1 MPENLP
7 EPHATFLES
16 ALERL
21 AADPRLAGV
30 GAGGSLRTGGVDEFS
45 DLDLV
50 IAVEPLSYEEVLGSM
65 KEVAAGLGSLI
76 AAFRGDHVGE
86 LRLLI
91 CLYGP
96 PLLHVDLKFVSLD
109 DFGDRVEDPVVLW
122 ERDGKLGEALGRGV
136 AAYPQPDLQW
146 IEERFWTWVHYTTA
160 RIGRGELF
168 EAIDSLAFLRREVL
182 GPLTLRLHGVRP
194 TGVRRI
200 ERVAPELAD
209 RLRRTVAGHD
219 AGSCFDALLA
229 AAGLYRELRARL
241 ADPGFQPRPAAE
253 AAAMAYL
260 AAVRDRAA
268 SDRVGAPGA

>member
-1 MPENLP
+1 MPDVLP

-21 AADPRLAGV
+21 AGDPRFAGV
-30 GAGGSLRTGGVDEFS
+30 GGGGSLLTGGVDEFS

-50 IAVEPLSYEEVLGSM
+50 IAVEPAFYEEVLGSM
-65 KEVAAGLGSLI
+65 EEIAAELGPAVS
-76 AAFRGDHVGE
+76 AFRGDHVGE
-86 LRLLI
+86 PRLLI

-96 PLLHVDLKFVSLD
+96 PLLHVDLKFVSLE

-146 IEERFWTWVHYTTA
+146 IEERFWTWVHYTAA

-168 EAIDSLAFLRREVL
+168 EAIDSLAFLRRQVL
-182 GPLTLRLHGVRP
+182 GPLILRLHGARP

-200 ERVAPELAD
+200 ERVAPGLAD
-209 RLRRTVAGHD
+209 RLRRTVAAHD
-219 AGSCFDALLA
+219 AGSCFDALA
-229 AAGLYRELRARL
+229 AAAALYRELRERL
-241 ADPGFQPRPAAE
+241 AEDGFQPRPAAE
-253 AAAMAYL
+253 AAAMDYL
-260 AAVRDRAA
+260 AGVRDRGSLGEVA
-268 SDRVGAPGA
+268 SGA